1 MRRRARCTRRRN
13 GAVDQVQ
20 GAVQH
25 EVCRARARLVAAR
38 RKLQLVH
45 RLVLDQHETEGGHS
59 SIAKK
64 KAAVRVSAYP
74 ATWIAAAERSG
85 ATRYCRVYLLAC
97 STCRRCCCKLI

>member
-59 SIAKK
+59 SIAG
-64 KAAVRVSAYP
+64 KAAVWVSAYP
-74 ATWIAAAERSG
+74 ATWVAAAERSD
-85 ATRYCRVYLLAC
+85 ATRYCRVRTAGVLYLSVL
-97 STCRRCCCKLI
+97 LI